1 MLRAMKATRIK
12 RASAL
17 LHPVAANDNLSAAQT
32 GPRARS
38 SAQARSRLRQSL
50 RRFVRPMVVAVI
62 SAFVVFWMSG
72 AFLVGIAGILL
83 LGGALAGW
91 HLLSR
96 RKMED
101 EGQRTEIRRG

>member
-1 MLRAMKATRIK
+1 
-12 RASAL
+12 
-17 LHPVAANDNLSAAQT
+17 
-32 GPRARS
+32 
-38 SAQARSRLRQSL
+38 
-50 RRFVRPMVVAVI
+50 MVVAAI
-62 SAFVVFWMSG
+62 SAFVVLWMSG

-96 RKMED
+96 RLSRRKTED

>member
-12 RASAL
+12 RTRAL
-17 LHPVAANDNLSAAQT
+17 LHPVAANDNFSAAQNN
-32 GPRARS
+32 PRARR
-38 SAQARSRLRQSL
+38 SADAASRLRESL
-50 RRFVRPMVVAVI
+50 RRFVRPMVVAAI
-62 SAFVVFWMSG
+62 SGLVVLWMSG

-96 RKMED
+96 RKTED
-101 EGQRTEIRRG
+101 GGQRTEIRRG